1 MRENE
6 TIETT
11 KRGRTHM
18 TIFYFLLLLLLL
30 TLQFDRH
37 QHRTYQLVHN
47 VPFGQLVELPLHQRV
62 FIELR

>member
-1 MRENE
+1 
-6 TIETT
+6 
-11 KRGRTHM
+11 M